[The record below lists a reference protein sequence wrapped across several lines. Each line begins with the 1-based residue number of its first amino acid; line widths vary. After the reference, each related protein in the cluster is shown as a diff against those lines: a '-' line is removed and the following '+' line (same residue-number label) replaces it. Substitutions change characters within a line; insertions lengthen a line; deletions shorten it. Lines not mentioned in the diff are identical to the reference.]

1 MLKAVPTLLQETE
14 WFEDLQERRYSKMW
28 FLGGLSVSPKM
39 GLQKKQHMIKQ
50 RPCWHVLLVHVVRFD
65 SFFFEMCSFCLGG
78 NTTGEGD
85 GFVQLLSSPT
95 LYHTI
100 LNSRLNIQGVCS
112 CSIKILKANRW
123 WVDTISF
130 HKTSTNNRSV
140 PPPVLSCFI
149 TPMNYTYKY
158 HDSES
163 TIKTNLQK
171 SSRYPAQSTR
181 DQCRFHGTWGFPA
194 AES

>member
-1 MLKAVPTLLQETE
+1 MVRRPAREAVLQDVVFGRSKRLTKNGAAKKNNIWSNKDRVDMCYLYML
-14 WFEDLQERRYSKMW
+14 
-28 FLGGLSVSPKM
+28 LGLI
-39 GLQKKQHMIKQ
+39 H
-50 RPCWHVLLVHVVRFD
+50 
-65 SFFFEMCSFCLGG
+65 FFEMCSFCLGG

-140 PPPVLSCFI
+140 PPPVLSWFI